1 MAERGWT
8 AADVPDLTGR
18 TAVVTGGNTGLGFE
32 VARVL
37 AERGAQ
43 VTIACRNLDKAQIAA
58 DSIPDA
64 TIVSLD
70 LASLDSVRE
79 AAAALSTE
87 YEKLDLLVNNA
98 GVMMTPYLGTKDG
111 FELQLGINHLGP
123 FAFTGLLLDR
133 LLAAPAA
140 RIVTVSSLVHRRGV
154 INFND
159 LSSAL
164 HYDRTAAY
172 GRSKLANLLFAY
184 ELQRRLAA
192 SGATAMSL
200 AAHPGYARTG
210 LTQHLPPLIQ
220 AGSRLVDPIIAQS
233 AAMGALPILRAATD
247 PAAVGGSYYG
257 PGGLFEMKGSP
268 RLVRSNKVS
277 YDEGIAG
284 RLWSESEQL
293 TGVTY
298 PLLSSSAPGR

>member
-8 AADVPDLTGR
+8 TADVPDLTGR

-58 DSIPDA
+58 DSIPNA

-70 LASLDSVRE
+70 LASLDSVRA

-87 YEKLDLLVNNA
+87 YDKLDLLVNNA

-140 RIVTVSSLVHRRGV
+140 RIVTVSSLVHRRGI

-210 LTQHLPPLIQ
+210 LTQHMPPLIQ
-220 AGSRLVDPIIAQS
+220 AGSRLAGPIIGQS

-268 RLVRSNKVS
+268 RLVRSNKIS

>member
-8 AADVPDLTGR
+8 DADVPDLSGR

-43 VTIACRNLDKAQIAA
+43 VTIACRDMDKAQHAA
-58 DSIPDA
+58 DSIPGA
-64 TIVSLD
+64 SIVWLD
-70 LASLDSVRE
+70 LASLASVRE
-79 AAAALSTE
+79 AAEALSTE
-87 YEKLDLLVNNA
+87 YAKLDLLVNNA

-111 FELQLGINHLGP
+111 FELQFGINHLGP
-123 FAFTGLLLDR
+123 FAFTGLLMDR

-140 RIVTVSSLVHRRGV
+140 RIVTVSSNLHRRGV

-172 GRSKLANLLFAY
+172 GRSKLANLLFTY
-184 ELQRRLAA
+184 ELQRRLEA
-192 SGATAMSL
+192 SGATAVAL
-200 AAHPGYARTG
+200 AAHPGYARTD
-210 LTQHLPPLIQ
+210 LTRHLPPLMQ
-220 AGSRLVDPIIAQS
+220 SGARLVGPVIAQS
-233 AAMGALPILRAATD
+233 ASMGALPILRAATD
-247 PAAVGGSYYG
+247 PTALGGSYYG

-268 RLVRSNKVS
+268 RVVKSNRTSHDQGV
-277 YDEGIAG
+277 AG

-293 TGVTY
+293 TDVRY
-298 PLLSSSAPGR
+298 PL

>member
-8 AADVPDLTGR
+8 TADVPDLTGR
-18 TAVVTGGNTGLGFE
+18 TAVVTGGNSGLGLE

-37 AERGAQ
+37 AQRGAQ
-43 VTIACRNLDKAQIAA
+43 VTIACRDMDKAQRAA
-58 DSIPDA
+58 DSIRDA
-64 TIVSLD
+64 SIVSLD
-70 LASLDSVRE
+70 LGSLESVRE

-111 FELQLGINHLGP
+111 FELQFGVNHLGP
-123 FAFTGLLLDR
+123 FAFTGLLMDR

-140 RIVTVSSLVHRRGV
+140 RIVTVSSNLHRRGI

-184 ELQRRLAA
+184 ELQRRLEA
-192 SGATAMSL
+192 SGAAAVSL

-210 LTQHLPPLIQ
+210 LTRHLPPLMQ
-220 AGSRLVDPIIAQS
+220 TGSRLVEPVIAQS

-247 PAAVGGSYYG
+247 PTALGGSYYG
-257 PGGLFEMKGSP
+257 PGGLFELKGSP
-268 RLVRSNKVS
+268 RVVKSNRSS
-277 YDEGIAG
+277 YDGAIAG

-293 TGVTY
+293 TGVIY
-298 PLLSSSAPGR
+298 PL